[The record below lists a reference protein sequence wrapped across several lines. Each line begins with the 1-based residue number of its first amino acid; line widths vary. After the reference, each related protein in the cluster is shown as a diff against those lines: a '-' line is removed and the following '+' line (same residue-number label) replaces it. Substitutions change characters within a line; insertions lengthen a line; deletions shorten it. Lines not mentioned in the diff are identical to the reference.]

1 MAAVHPPDITEDDL
15 GLVGWRALHEMA
27 HQRRRKP
34 RELVIPAV
42 QLVVA
47 KWLAGEDVEVSRSQ
61 LEALFGGPNNQALES
76 VA

>member
-1 MAAVHPPDITEDDL
+1 
-15 GLVGWRALHEMA
+15 MA